1 MKVNEICRMAVVVV
15 IQFNL
20 LLDEARIEEA
30 SSYDDNIMYEYL
42 VAAWLLAHFQLLA
55 RQILGGCIMAAC
67 SFSASCTPNLF
78 MLLAYILSHTKAASY
93 YWCGRGAPRCRNKTN
108 PRNYVGAHRLQY
120 KQTKK
125 KKPEKQ

>member
-1 MKVNEICRMAVVVV
+1 MKVNEICRMAPVVVV

-55 RQILGGCIMAAC
+55 RQICLC
-67 SFSASCTPNLF
+67 
-78 MLLAYILSHTKAASY
+78 Y
-93 YWCGRGAPRCRNKTN
+93 
-108 PRNYVGAHRLQY
+108 
-120 KQTKK
+120 
-125 KKPEKQ
+125 